1 MSQYE
6 DEDQAEKVKA
16 WWKENWKALAAGLA
30 LGLAGIIGWEQYKAH
45 QENTAATASQLYEE
59 FKQALAASK
68 ADESKKLAN
77 KLKADYA
84 KTPYPAHAQLKLA
97 QTAVD
102 AGKFDDALLAL
113 DWVTANAHDEQLR
126 PLAQLRAA
134 RVLAEQGKTDAALAK
149 LSAEV
154 VAVFPA
160 MAEEARGDLLL
171 AKGDRKAAR
180 ASYSKALAATKE
192 EAAGRAALQQ
202 KIDDLADAA

>member
-1 MSQYE
+1 MSQFE
-6 DEDQAEKVKA
+6 DHDQAEKVKA
-16 WWKENWKALAAGLA
+16 WWKENWKALAVGLL
-30 LGLAGIIGWEQYKAH
+30 LGLGGIVGWEQYKAH
-45 QENTAATASQLYEE
+45 KENTAAAASQMYEE

-68 ADESKKLAN
+68 ADESKKLAD
-77 KLKADYA
+77 KLKSDYA
-84 KTPYPAHAQLKLA
+84 KTPYAAHAQLKLA
-97 QTAVD
+97 QAAVD
-102 AGKFDDALLAL
+102 AAKFDDALPAL
-113 DWVTANAHDEQLR
+113 DWVATNAHDKQLR

-134 RVLAEQGKTDAALAK
+134 RVLAEQGKTEAALAK

-160 MAEEARGDLLL
+160 MAEEVRGDLQL

-180 ASYSKALAATKE
+180 ASYSKALDATKE